1 MNDTEFLTKINRFQV
16 VLGALAT
23 FFGAVGFYLAR
34 DIDFQ
39 APVGAETGFPS
50 YELHLMPFNR
60 LGAILLLLVGIV
72 GLAAGLLRK
81 PSVGFVASV
90 ASLLLALQV
99 VVQWRDKQA
108 NALGSAG
115 QNLSF
120 DLLLAIGFGV
130 TALLARYATGL
141 GSHQEPST
149 SSPEA

>member
-1 MNDTEFLTKINRFQV
+1 MNATEFLTKINRFQIA
-16 VLGALAT
+16 LGGVAV

-39 APVGAETGFPS
+39 AAVGVETGFPT
-50 YELHLMPFNR
+50 YELHMMPFNR
-60 LGAILLLLVGIV
+60 FGALLVVLV
-72 GLAAGLLRK
+72 GVIGLTAGLIRK
-81 PSVGFVASV
+81 PTVGYVASV

-130 TALLARYATGL
+130 TALLARYAPGL
-141 GSHQEPST
+141 ETHPEPSR
-149 SSPEA
+149 SGP